1 MELIIRGLYVCSDAW
16 LERLVNGPPD
26 SAALHGLA
34 LPVANAWPTTP
45 LLLSR
50 LTGLTRLVVRISG
63 NLRFVKWPSLPSLEM
78 LHLIHDV
85 KQECPGWG
93 ASLLAALAASPTRHS
108 LQVLRLRGLDCES
121 DVDATVSAT
130 APQMTALRRL
140 TMDGVEWTL
149 ARGTIV
155 GRWPRLAEHEA

>member
-85 KQECPGWG
+85 KQECPG
-93 ASLLAALAASPTRHS
+93 
-108 LQVLRLRGLDCES
+108 
-121 DVDATVSAT
+121 
-130 APQMTALRRL
+130 
-140 TMDGVEWTL
+140 
-149 ARGTIV
+149 
-155 GRWPRLAEHEA
+155 